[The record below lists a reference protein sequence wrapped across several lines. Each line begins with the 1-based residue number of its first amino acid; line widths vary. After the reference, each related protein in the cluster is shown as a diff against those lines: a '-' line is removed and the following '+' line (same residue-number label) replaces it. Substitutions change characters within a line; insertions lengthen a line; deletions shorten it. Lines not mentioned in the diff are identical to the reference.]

1 MMKYTTKRNISLV
14 IVIILV
20 GAALSV
26 FFGLDWPAFKKIGE
40 LNGKMSQEKEQY
52 EEQYEA
58 VQIAK
63 SIINQYKSLSNV
75 SQTISLSIPRDA
87 EVQNV
92 LAQINKIS
100 IQAGL
105 TTQSLNFENVTV
117 AQPKK
122 EVLVKN
128 NQITR
133 VDVSLLG
140 SYDSFKTWL
149 SAIESNIRLMDVQSI
164 SFSGIATSDTS
175 NKDLGIFNFKVSLNV
190 YYQ

>member
-1 MMKYTTKRNISLV
+1 
-14 IVIILV
+14 
-20 GAALSV
+20 
-26 FFGLDWPAFKKIGE
+26 
-40 LNGKMSQEKEQY
+40 
-52 EEQYEA
+52 
-58 VQIAK
+58 
-63 SIINQYKSLSNV
+63 V

-105 TTQSLNFENVTV
+105 TTQSLNFENITVT
-117 AQPKK
+117 QPKK

>member
-1 MMKYTTKRNISLV
+1 MNYTTKRNISLIIVV
-14 IVIILV
+14 ILIGISL
-20 GAALSV
+20 GV

-40 LNGKMSQEKEQY
+40 LNGKISQEKEQY

-63 SIINQYKSLSNV
+63 SIINQYKSLAGV
-75 SQTISLSIPRDA
+75 SQTISLSIPREA

-92 LAQINKIS
+92 LSQINKIS

-105 TTQSLNFENVTV
+105 TTQSINFENITIP
-117 AQPKK
+117 QSKK
-122 EVLVKN
+122 ETLVKN

-133 VDVSLLG
+133 VDTSLLG
-140 SYDSFKTWL
+140 SYESFKTWL
-149 SAIESNIRLMDVQSI
+149 SAIESNIRLMDVQSV
-164 SFSGIATSDTS
+164 SFSGIASSEGTK
-175 NKDLGIFNFKVSLNV
+175 NQGIFNFKVSLNV

>member
-14 IVIILV
+14 IVVILII
-20 GAALSV
+20 AALGV

-40 LNGKMSQEKEQY
+40 LNGKISQEKSQY

-63 SIINQYKSLSNV
+63 SIINQYKSLTGV
-75 SQTISLSIPRDA
+75 SQTISLSVPREA
-87 EVQNV
+87 EIQNV
-92 LAQINKIS
+92 LAQINKIA
-100 IQAGL
+100 IQSGL
-105 TTQSLNFENVTV
+105 TTQSVNFENITV
-117 AQPKK
+117 AQSKK
-122 EVLVKN
+122 ETLVKN

-140 SYDSFKTWL
+140 SYESFKTWL

-164 SFSGIATSDTS
+164 SFSGIASS
-175 NKDLGIFNFKVSLNV
+175 EASKNQGIFNFKASLNV